1 MEQKNNAYPRIVYVG
16 AHMESYA
23 PFRRLIQ
30 RGENI
35 VGFVTLIPESMQKMS
50 GATDLTGLADNAGIP
65 MLRIKNI
72 NSPEAMDWIRALAP
86 DVILVI
92 GWTQLLKD
100 ELLRMPKLACL
111 GFHASLLPKY
121 RGRAPINW
129 ALIYGEKVTGNSMIT
144 LEPEADTGDIVAQ
157 REIPITD
164 EDDCNTLYQKVG
176 QTEVEMLEAVLPQ
189 LRKGIVPR
197 TKQDNS
203 IATVMPKRRPEDG
216 IIDWNRS
223 SRELYN
229 WVRAVTEPYPGAFS
243 FVNGEKVFVW
253 KAQIANDAFE
263 PSQGVGEVRMDREG
277 WPVVSTTDGWLRLV
291 SVQKEGGVK
300 VSGQQA
306 AKTFLGASVIF
317 TGQTEKTAGNV
328 AGELAVT
335 AR

>member
-1 MEQKNNAYPRIVYVG
+1 MDTSKPSFPRIVYVG

-30 RGENI
+30 RGDNI

-50 GATDLTGLADNAGIP
+50 GATDLTGLAENAGIP

-72 NSPEAMDWIRALAP
+72 NSPEAMDWIRALEP

-129 ALIYGEKVTGNSMIT
+129 ALIHGETVTGNSMIT
-144 LEPEADTGDIVAQ
+144 LEPEADTGDVVAQ
-157 REIPITD
+157 RAIPITD

-176 QTEVEMLEAVLPQ
+176 QTEVEMLEEVLPQ
-189 LRKGIVPR
+189 LQRGIVPR
-197 TKQDNS
+197 SKQDNS

-216 IIDWNRS
+216 LVDWSRTT
-223 SRELYN
+223 RELYN
-229 WVRAVTEPYPGAFS
+229 WVRALTEPYPGAFT
-243 FVNGEKVFVW
+243 FVNGEKVLLW
-253 KAQIANDAFE
+253 KAQMEGGAARR
-263 PSQGVGEVRMDREG
+263 GERPGTIVLNREG
-277 WPVVSTTDGWLRLV
+277 WPLVATGDGWLRLM
-291 SVQKEGGVK
+291 SVQKEGGMK
-300 VSGQQA
+300 VSGQ
-306 AKTFLGASVIF
+306 
-317 TGQTEKTAGNV
+317 V
-328 AGELAVT
+328 AGKSFLAGGVVFDEQ
-335 AR
+335 AVAAQ

>member
-1 MEQKNNAYPRIVYVG
+1 MDTSKPSFPRIVYVG

-30 RGENI
+30 RGDNI

-50 GATDLTGLADNAGIP
+50 GATDLTGLAENAGIP

-72 NSPEAMDWIRALAP
+72 NSPEAMDWIRALEP

-129 ALIYGEKVTGNSMIT
+129 ALIHGETVTGNSMIT
-144 LEPEADTGDIVAQ
+144 LEPEADTGDVVAQ
-157 REIPITD
+157 RAIPITD

-176 QTEVEMLEAVLPQ
+176 QTEVEMLEEVLPQ
-189 LRKGIVPR
+189 LQRGIVPR
-197 TKQDNS
+197 SKQDNS

-216 IIDWNRS
+216 LVDWSRTT
-223 SRELYN
+223 RELYN
-229 WVRAVTEPYPGAFS
+229 WVRALTEPYPGAFT
-243 FVNGEKVFVW
+243 FVNGEKVLLW
-253 KAQIANDAFE
+253 KAQMESGAA
-263 PSQGVGEVRMDREG
+263 QRGERPGTIVLNREG
-277 WPVVSTTDGWLRLV
+277 WPLVATGAGWLRLM
-291 SVQKEGGVK
+291 
-300 VSGQQA
+300 
-306 AKTFLGASVIF
+306 
-317 TGQTEKTAGNV
+317 
-328 AGELAVT
+328 
-335 AR
+335 